1 MSSIPSSIWNQ
12 DKFGKWK
19 LYFNTEPDISFSNK
33 IEKKN
38 VQKNAN
44 IPDNKLI
51 QGTLV
56 MTPKG
61 IGRLIKS
68 LDDIG
73 YIRFNQEV
81 KEEQFPLSEISNIFT
96 CYITIMRKENMEK
109 IRLKLPVE
117 GTVQNIFEE
126 LSKLKKINDVFN
138 DYSLIYN
145 KNRLNNNNSF
155 DQIKIENNAKILLL
169 SSNEVLIEKQI
180 LRFGQEGGGWFY
192 NINNDAICFSPS
204 EDIKL
209 LGASVYCLTENSS
222 NNNMLT
228 GYLKVFEGQ
237 SCDGKVLVEE
247 STEIPTAPNNT
258 NMRKKIKFK
267 KYINCKKNMY
277 YTISIFTSNSGRAYC
292 GLRGKAVVEGEDGV
306 NFTFKRVNG
315 RNALSS
321 TLMGNFPELFYC
333 HN

>member
-1 MSSIPSSIWNQ
+1 MI
-12 DKFGKWK
+12 
-19 LYFNTEPDISFSNK
+19 
-33 IEKKN
+33 
-38 VQKNAN
+38 
-44 IPDNKLI
+44 
-51 QGTLV
+51 
-56 MTPKG
+56 
-61 IGRLIKS
+61 
-68 LDDIG
+68 
-73 YIRFNQEV
+73 
-81 KEEQFPLSEISNIFT
+81 
-96 CYITIMRKENMEK
+96 
-109 IRLKLPVE
+109 
-117 GTVQNIFEE
+117 
-126 LSKLKKINDVFN
+126 
-138 DYSLIYN
+138 
-145 KNRLNNNNSF
+145 
-155 DQIKIENNAKILLL
+155 NAKILLL

-267 KYINCKKNMY
+267 KYINCKKNMD